1 MVNVKKSV
9 RFSIS
14 QLNVNGKIV
23 NEPAEIAEK
32 LNNFFVNV
40 GPDTEKTVPRVPNAT
55 PEKYLRNRNQFE
67 LIIAHIPHDEVLNI
81 INAYPIKVQDP
92 LASHLGSL
100 KM

>member
-14 QLNVNGKIV
+14 QLNVNGKVV
-23 NEPAEIAEK
+23 NEPAMIAEK
-32 LNNFFVNV
+32 LNDFFVNV

-67 LIIAHIPHDEVLNI
+67 LIIAHI
-81 INAYPIKVQDP
+81 
-92 LASHLGSL
+92 SHEEHH
-100 KM
+100 